1 MQQLLKENPNFQ
13 VLFIEAKKNKT
24 EENLK
29 GIIDFIEQEL
39 DEKIKDE
46 KDPCNGGPKA

>member
-39 DEKIKDE
+39 DKKIEDE
-46 KDPCNGGPKA
+46 EDPCNGGPKA